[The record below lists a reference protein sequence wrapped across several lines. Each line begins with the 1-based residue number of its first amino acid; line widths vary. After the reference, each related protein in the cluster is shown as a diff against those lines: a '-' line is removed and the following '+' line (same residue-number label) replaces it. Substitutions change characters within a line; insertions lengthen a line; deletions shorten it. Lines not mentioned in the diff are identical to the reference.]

1 MLQRLSKPADAMKP
15 AYDVVVVGS
24 GYGGGVSASRLSR
37 AGQSVCVIERGRE
50 FLTGEFPSR
59 LPELRRELQVSG
71 AKMRTG
77 SRTGLFDFRLGAD
90 IHVLVG
96 CGLGGGSLINA
107 GVALQPDTRVFA
119 DRAWPDAIRNDGL
132 LALGYERASAML
144 RPARHAH
151 ADRLTKFK
159 SLQSS
164 GEGFATP
171 PVAAPVV
178 VSFETNT
185 NPAGITQPECVLCG
199 DCCSGCNVGAKNTV
213 ALTYLPDAAAH
224 GADIFTEQSVSRVEK
239 KEGGWRIHFAPS
251 DGKDQMPRH
260 VDAKTIVL
268 AAGTLGSTEILL
280 RSRSNGLALSDRLG
294 ERFSANGDIIAFAL
308 GGEERVNAV
317 GVGYPAKFTGDTVG
331 ACVSGQIELPD
342 QQDLDQSMIIQEG
355 VMPSAVAPLLPV
367 FFISGGRIL
376 GAAQS
381 LLKGV
386 YEGPLSRLHT
396 YFVVSHDDAG
406 GRIALDNGSAQVSW
420 PGVAEQAV
428 YDRVDAALNR
438 AAQTVGAAYIKIPLA
453 ATATGSKP
461 VTAHPLGGCGM
472 GEDAASG
479 VVNHKCQV
487 FSGPTGEDV
496 HHGLYVID
504 GAVIPRSIGVNPLL
518 TITALAERAMVHLAR
533 DHNLGFDTAPRIPAP
548 MEQATA

>member
-1 MLQRLSKPADAMKP
+1 MQERLSSPASAIRP

-24 GYGGGVSASRLSR
+24 GYGGGVAASRLAR
-37 AGQSVCVIERGRE
+37 AGQSVCVIERGKE

-59 LPELRRELQVSG
+59 LPELRRELQLNG
-71 AKMRTG
+71 GKMRSG
-77 SRTGLFDFRLGAD
+77 SRTGLFDFRLGPD

-107 GVALQPDTRVFA
+107 GVALQPDARVFA
-119 DRAWPDAIRNDGL
+119 DPVWPEQLRADGL
-132 LALGYERASAML
+132 LELGYARASAML
-144 RPARHAH
+144 RPSRHGA
-151 ADRLTKFK
+151 AASLTKYR
-159 SLQSS
+159 SLQKA
-164 GEGFATP
+164 GAGFAMP

-178 VSFETNT
+178 VSFEENT
-185 NPAGITQPECVLCG
+185 NPAGITQPGCTLCG

-213 ALTYLPDAAAH
+213 ALTYLSDAHAH
-224 GADIFTEQSVSRVEK
+224 GAEIFTELAVSHIEKIDGHWRV
-239 KEGGWRIHFAPS
+239 HVAPS
-251 DGKDQMPRH
+251 DANDAVPYS
-260 VDAKTIVL
+260 VDAKSVVL

-280 RSRSNGLALSDRLG
+280 RSRANGLPLSDRLG

-308 GGEERVNAV
+308 GGKERVNAV
-317 GVGYPAKFTGDTVG
+317 GVGYPPKFTGDTVG

-381 LLKGV
+381 LIKGV

-396 YFVVSHDDAG
+396 FFVVSHDDAK
-406 GRIALDNGSAQVSW
+406 GRISLDNGVAQISW
-420 PGVAEQAV
+420 PGVGEQPV
-428 YDRVDAALNR
+428 YDRVDAALSK
-438 AAQTVGAAYIKIPLA
+438 AAEAVGGRYIKSPLA
-453 ATATGSKP
+453 ATATGAKP

-472 GEDAASG
+472 GGDAGSG
-479 VVNHKCQV
+479 VVNHKGQV
-487 FSGPTGEDV
+487 FAGSDGEAV
-496 HHGLYVID
+496 HHGLYVCD

-518 TITALAERAMVHLAR
+518 TITALAERAMVLLAR
-533 DHNLGFDTAPRIPAP
+533 DHNLGFDDAPRVSR
-548 MEQATA
+548 ELEKATV